1 MDKPT
6 KTAAGRTLKPING
19 YSLLCLEIALKTG
32 KTLKKPISKAHIR
45 TEIEQQI
52 ADYVERGGAV
62 SEIERGISGRDSATG
77 PLKPDNT
84 NFQQPK
90 ISRTYV
96 PEVVAAIDARRNKKE
111 EKPKTTHRRP
121 YKKIIYDDFGEPVRW
136 EWVEE

>member
-1 MDKPT
+1 MLN
-6 KTAAGRTLKPING
+6 ACI
-19 YSLLCLEIALKTG
+19 ETG

-45 TEIEQQI
+45 TEIEQQM

-62 SEIERGISGRDSATG
+62 SAIERGISGRDGAVG

-90 ISRTYV
+90 VSRTYV
-96 PEVVAAIDARRNKKE
+96 PEVVAAIDAIRNKKAE
-111 EKPKTTHRRP
+111 PPKTARRRP
-121 YKKIIYDDFGEPVRW
+121 YKKITYDDFGEAVRW